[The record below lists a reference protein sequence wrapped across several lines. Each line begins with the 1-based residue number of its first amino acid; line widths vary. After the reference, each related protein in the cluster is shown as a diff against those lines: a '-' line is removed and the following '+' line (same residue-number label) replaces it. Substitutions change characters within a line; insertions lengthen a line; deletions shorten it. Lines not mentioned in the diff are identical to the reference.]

1 MDRHKKDESFDV
13 SYFNVGLTQK
23 AGGLLLYIE
32 GGGDRAFCSYWYG
45 EEDPLAKLMR
55 LSQGQPIY

>member
-45 EEDPLAKLMR
+45 EEDPLA
-55 LSQGQPIY
+55 